1 MIMDR
6 KKNLKDSAP
15 SSSANLVELDK
26 KKLSISDSD
35 NEKLMTNQFV
45 QLSPNSLDES
55 ASEAL
60 ATTDYETR
68 GVKRKKL
75 SVDDSFNTTSNPMYN
90 GFSGYSPMSNS
101 DTNTSAISQSFSGP
115 TISKPSLAQF
125 SIDFHQLVNHNFHHN
140 SNHKHNCYNN
150 NNNSSSS
157 SNSNNSKLYHQF
169 KNHTSSRSDS
179 RWY

>member
-1 MIMDR
+1 MLLNKYLPYYDYGQ

-68 GVKRKKL
+68 GVKRRSCLLMIL
-75 SVDDSFNTTSNPMYN
+75 STPH
-90 GFSGYSPMSNS
+90 
-101 DTNTSAISQSFSGP
+101 P
-115 TISKPSLAQF
+115 TQCTMG
-125 SIDFHQLVNHNFHHN
+125 LVVI
-140 SNHKHNCYNN
+140 
-150 NNNSSSS
+150 
-157 SNSNNSKLYHQF
+157 LQ
-169 KNHTSSRSDS
+169 
-179 RWY
+179 